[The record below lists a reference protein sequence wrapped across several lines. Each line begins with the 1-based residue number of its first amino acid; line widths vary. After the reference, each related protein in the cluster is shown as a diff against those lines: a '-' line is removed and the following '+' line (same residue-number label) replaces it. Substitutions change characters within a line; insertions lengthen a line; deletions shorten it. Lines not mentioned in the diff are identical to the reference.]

1 MTIVIPFDIKV
12 ESMKLTDI
20 YWHLRSDIAKIEKEL
35 ESTIDANHPV
45 LKKASIHLLKAGG
58 KRIRPVFV
66 LLAGKFGNYDIEK
79 IKQVA
84 VPLELIHMASLVH
97 DDVIDDAELR
107 RGKKTIKSKWDNRVA
122 MYTGDYIFARAI
134 EMTTNCEKPEVHQ
147 ILSDAMV
154 EMCIG
159 EVEQIRDQYN
169 WNQNLKLYLRRIK
182 RKTAI
187 LIAVSC
193 RLGALAVDA
202 PREVQLSLYRYGYN
216 VGMAFQITDDI
227 LDFIAT
233 EKELGKPAGS
243 DLQQGNV
250 TLPALFSMKN
260 DEELRSYIINIING
274 DKPEKKEME
283 KIISSIKK
291 AGGVDYSFEMSD
303 RYLNK
308 AYKELENLPDFPA
321 KESFYQIAK
330 YIGKRK
336 Y

>member
-1 MTIVIPFDIKV
+1 
-12 ESMKLTDI
+12 MKLTDI
-20 YWHLRSDIAKIEKEL
+20 YWDLRSDIAKIEKEL
-35 ESTIDANHPV
+35 EATIDAKHPI
-45 LKKASIHLLKAGG
+45 LKKASAHLLKAGG

-66 LLAGKFGNYDIEK
+66 LLAAKFGFYDIEK

-134 EMTTNCEKPEVHQ
+134 EMATNCKKPEVHQ
-147 ILSDAMV
+147 ILSDAIV

-169 WNQNLKLYLRRIK
+169 WNQHFKMYLRRIK
-182 RKTAI
+182 RKTAL

-193 RLGALAVDA
+193 RLGALAADA
-202 PREVQLSLYRYGYN
+202 PREIQLSLYRYGYN

-243 DLQQGNV
+243 DLFQGNV
-250 TLPALFSMKN
+250 TLPALYSMKQN
-260 DEELRSYIINIING
+260 DELRDYIIKMING
-274 DKPEKKEME
+274 TNADKKVMAQ
-283 KIISSIKK
+283 IIQEIKDT
-291 AGGVDYSFEMSD
+291 GGIDYSFAISD
-303 RYLNK
+303 RYLHK
-308 AYKELENLPDFPA
+308 AYKELELLPNIRA
-321 KESFYQIAK
+321 KDSFFRIAE

>member
-1 MTIVIPFDIKV
+1 
-12 ESMKLTDI
+12 MKLTDI

-35 ESTIDANHPV
+35 EATIDAKHPI
-45 LKKASIHLLKAGG
+45 LKKASAHLLKAGG

-66 LLAGKFGNYDIEK
+66 LLAAKFGDYDIEK

-97 DDVIDDAELR
+97 DDVIDDADLR

-134 EMTTNCEKPEVHQ
+134 EMATNCEKPEVHQ

-169 WNQNLKLYLRRIK
+169 WNQNFRMYLRRIK
-182 RKTAI
+182 RKTAL

-193 RLGALAVDA
+193 RLGGLAADA
-202 PREVQLSLYRYGYN
+202 PRDVQLSLYRYGYN

-250 TLPALFSMKN
+250 TLPALYSMSHNEK
-260 DEELRSYIINIING
+260 LRHDIVSMINSESSDKQLMSEII
-274 DKPEKKEME
+274 EA
-283 KIISSIKK
+283 IK
-291 AGGVDYSFEMSD
+291 ATGGIDHAFAISD

-308 AYKELENLPDFPA
+308 AFKELEKLPDIPA

-330 YIGKRK
+330 YIGTRK

>member
-1 MTIVIPFDIKV
+1 MITVIPFDIKV
-12 ESMKLTDI
+12 ERMKLTDI
-20 YWHLRSDIAKIEKEL
+20 YWDLRSDIAKIEKEL
-35 ESTIDANHPV
+35 EATIDAKHPV
-45 LKKASIHLLKAGG
+45 LKKASTHLLKAGG

-66 LLAGKFGNYDIEK
+66 LLAAKFGQYDIEK

-134 EMTTNCEKPEVHQ
+134 EMATNCEKPEVHQ

-169 WNQNLKLYLRRIK
+169 WNQNFRLYLRRIK

-193 RLGALAVDA
+193 RLGALAADA
-202 PREVQLSLYRYGYN
+202 PRDVQLNLYRYGYY

-250 TLPALFSMKN
+250 TLPALFSMEKN
-260 DEELRSYIINIING
+260 RELRSYIINMIKG
-274 DKPEKKEME
+274 DIPEKKVME
-283 KIISSIKK
+283 QIISSIKES
-291 AGGVDYSFEMSD
+291 GGVDYSFSISD
-303 RYLNK
+303 RYLQK
-308 AYKELENLPDFPA
+308 AYKELEQLPNIPA
-321 KESFYQIAK
+321 KESFYQIAE
-330 YIGKRK
+330 YIGTRK

>member
-1 MTIVIPFDIKV
+1 
-12 ESMKLTDI
+12 MKLTDI
-20 YWHLRSDIAKIEKEL
+20 YWDLRSDIAKIEKEL
-35 ESTIDANHPV
+35 EATIDAKHPI
-45 LKKASIHLLKAGG
+45 LKKASAHLLKAGG

-66 LLAGKFGNYDIEK
+66 LLAAKFGFYDIEK

-134 EMTTNCEKPEVHQ
+134 EMATNCKKPEVHQ
-147 ILSDAMV
+147 ILSDAIV

-169 WNQNLKLYLRRIK
+169 WNQHFKMYLRRIK
-182 RKTAI
+182 RKTAL

-193 RLGALAVDA
+193 RLGALASDA
-202 PREVQLSLYRYGYN
+202 PREIQLSLYRYGYN

-243 DLQQGNV
+243 DLFQGNV
-250 TLPALFSMKN
+250 TLPALYSMKQN
-260 DEELRSYIINIING
+260 DELRDYIIKMING
-274 DKPEKKEME
+274 TNADKKVMAQ
-283 KIISSIKK
+283 IIQEIKDT
-291 AGGVDYSFEMSD
+291 GGIDYSFAISD
-303 RYLNK
+303 RYLHK
-308 AYKELENLPDFPA
+308 AYKELELLPNIHA
-321 KESFYQIAK
+321 KDSFFRIAE

>member
-1 MTIVIPFDIKV
+1 
-12 ESMKLTDI
+12 MKLTDI
-20 YWHLRSDIAKIEKEL
+20 YWNLRTDIAKIEKEL
-35 ESTIDANHPV
+35 EATVDAKQPII
-45 LKKASIHLLKAGG
+45 KKASAHLLKAGG

-66 LLAGKFGNYDIEK
+66 LLAAKFGNYDIEK

-97 DDVIDDAELR
+97 DDVIDDADLR

-122 MYTGDYIFARAI
+122 MYTGDFIFARAI
-134 EMTTNCEKPEVHQ
+134 QMATNCEKPEVHQ

-169 WNQNLKLYLRRIK
+169 WNQNFRMYLRRIK
-182 RKTAI
+182 RKTAL

-193 RLGALAVDA
+193 RLGALAADA
-202 PREVQLSLYRYGYN
+202 PRDVQVSLYRYGYN

-243 DLQQGNV
+243 DLEQGNV
-250 TLPALFSMKN
+250 TLPALYSMK
-260 DEELRSYIINIING
+260 DDLELRSYIINEING
-274 DKPEKKEME
+274 AKPEKSVME
-283 KIISSIKK
+283 QIITSIKK
-291 AGGVDYSFEMSD
+291 SGGVEYSFAISD
-303 RYLNK
+303 RYLDK
-308 AYKELENLPDFPA
+308 AYQELEKLPNIPA
-321 KESFYQIAK
+321 KESFYQIAQ

>member
-1 MTIVIPFDIKV
+1 
-12 ESMKLTDI
+12 MKLTDI
-20 YWHLRSDIAKIEKEL
+20 YWDLRTDIAKIEKEL
-35 ESTIDANHPV
+35 EATVDARQPII
-45 LKKASIHLLKAGG
+45 KKASAHLLKAGG

-66 LLAGKFGNYDIEK
+66 LLAAKFGSYDIEK

-84 VPLELIHMASLVH
+84 VPLELIHMGSLVH
-97 DDVIDDAELR
+97 DDVIDDADLR

-134 EMTTNCEKPEVHQ
+134 QMATNCENPEVHQ

-169 WNQNLKLYLRRIK
+169 WDQNCRNYLRRIK
-182 RKTAI
+182 RKTAL

-193 RLGALAVDA
+193 RLGALAADA
-202 PREVQLSLYRYGYN
+202 PRDVHLSLYRYGYY

-227 LDFIAT
+227 LDFVAS
-233 EKELGKPAGS
+233 EKQLGKPAGS
-243 DLQQGNV
+243 DLEQGNV
-250 TLPALFSMKN
+250 TLPALYSMKH
-260 DEELRSYIINIING
+260 DLELRTLIVNVING
-274 DKPEKKEME
+274 DKPDQKEME
-283 KIISSIKK
+283 QIIKSIKK
-291 AGGVDYSFEMSD
+291 SGGIDYSFEVSD
-303 RYLNK
+303 RYLAK
-308 AYKELENLPDFPA
+308 AYKELDKLPDIPA
-321 KESFYQIAK
+321 KESFFQIAQ